1 MNEQI
6 KPRKIQGVATAQI
19 GGANG
24 LMGLIAGSMNGLPI
38 VDVDAMGRAFPKL
51 DNTIQYIHKQPC
63 SPTVISSIM
72 GEKTVYNA

>member
-1 MNEQI
+1 
-6 KPRKIQGVATAQI
+6 
-19 GGANG
+19 
-24 LMGLIAGSMNGLPI
+24 MGLIAGSMNGLPI